1 MSDTERRA
9 LALRLFGSGKPG
21 EPGPLDPGWV
31 VERLAG
37 SRQTLS
43 RWRKVGIPPD
53 RIEEVLEAVAEIL
66 PGTEKEPPEP
76 AWVGRLEARLIELRR
91 NQDVVARAATQR
103 AVEALAPDELVR
115 AADLLN
121 VWLEALQRQ
130 PAEDPHAT
138 HDSPARADEVQPGQ

>member
-9 LALRLFGSGKPG
+9 LALRLFGSGRPG

-53 RIEEVLEAVAEIL
+53 RVEEVLEAVAEIL
-66 PGTEKEPPEP
+66 PGTTKEAAPPEW
-76 AWVGRLEARLIELRR
+76 AERLEAKVDRLLVG
-91 NQDVVARAATQR
+91 QTTVAEAMVERAIT
-103 AVEALAPDELVR
+103 ALAPADQLRQAEMLNQRLEELLRLR
-115 AADLLN
+115 A
-121 VWLEALQRQ
+121 EGS
-130 PAEDPHAT
+130 PEGSSAEGRDA
-138 HDSPARADEVQPGQ
+138 EVPPGQ